1 MSNCRFQM
9 KTLLEIVFA
18 VSRELT
24 GERFFENF
32 FPIAFASRQRLE
44 ILSEASKI
52 FTELILELFEALH
65 KENLSSGRKLNPKK
79 KSQSGKTLIYEY
91 LYVVFRAL
99 EDQHQNRG
107 YFFVDIS

>member
-1 MSNCRFQM
+1 M

-44 ILSEASKI
+44 ILSEALKI
-52 FTELILELFEALH
+52 STELIF
-65 KENLSSGRKLNPKK
+65 K
-79 KSQSGKTLIYEY
+79 
-91 LYVVFRAL
+91 
-99 EDQHQNRG
+99 
-107 YFFVDIS
+107 